1 MNEGEVESMET
12 SNVVP
17 EGVRELLEQ
26 RSTYRTWLERLDDV
40 GGEYRPA
47 VAERVRHD
55 YEKRLS
61 GVARELEGH
70 RQELVSTTERRRGR
84 LEELSA
90 AFETRSAELEE
101 AELRFQVG
109 EFDDGTWEARRTE
122 LTEGLEEIEAEL
134 QDARNAVD
142 ELEQILDELE
152 EGTVTASQPSKVA
165 PSSARPPLKA
175 VDGGLAGRPA
185 VDDETASEDG
195 VEPESDEAEQESV
208 EAEHEATGA
217 GDVGD
222 VDEVDE
228 TASAAEVEDAA
239 ESTEEADAEDHP
251 AVAESVP
258 VAAEAEA
265 DEYRDE
271 LEFLESLS
279 LDDPDSF
286 DAVSRMLEDEE
297 DR

>member
-1 MNEGEVESMET
+1 MSEQEVDEESMET
-12 SNVVP
+12 SKVVP

-47 VAERVRHD
+47 VAERVRQD
-55 YEKRLS
+55 YEERLS
-61 GVARELEGH
+61 SVARELEGH

-84 LEELSA
+84 LDELSS
-90 AFETRSAELEE
+90 AFEARSAELEE

-109 EFDDGTWEARRTE
+109 EFDDETWEERRTE

-134 QDARNAVD
+134 EDARNAVE
-142 ELEQILDELE
+142 ELEQVLGELE
-152 EGTVTASQPSKVA
+152 EGPTPAMKPPPAEPTVAAS
-165 PSSARPPLKA
+165 SSSSRPPLKA
-175 VDGGLAGRPA
+175 VDGGLADGPA
-185 VDDETASEDG
+185 VGDEEVEEAEDEDPDEVVSEEAGETVAPSTTDDGRKPDYDEADDEGEM
-195 VEPESDEAEQESV
+195 E
-208 EAEHEATGA
+208 
-217 GDVGD
+217 
-222 VDEVDE
+222 
-228 TASAAEVEDAA
+228 
-239 ESTEEADAEDHP
+239 
-251 AVAESVP
+251 ESVP
-258 VAAEAEA
+258 VAAETEA